1 MREVDL
7 TGNRQ
12 PCILKVPPFT
22 PPSASSAAPANGHGP
37 TLMYGNPPCAVTL
50 RRRPWTIL
58 PLIVSVSALT
68 SSIILA
74 QNPAVDSKVDGQNN
88 RANGKEQWSA
98 PKFLNEYCVGCH
110 NADERESGI
119 RVDHLD
125 GTLPEPTIRL
135 WEDIREQIDA
145 EAMPPDDESQP
156 TADQRQRMVEWIDE
170 ALQRARARKEEVH
183 GTVRRLTVEQYRN
196 TLQALLG
203 IEDDFATVLPP
214 DGVSKDGFTNDAAT
228 LSLSP
233 LQVESWFSIAEKAI
247 DAALVDVNEPPAI
260 QNFRMDLGE
269 GINPEPLQE
278 KLILGAN
285 SHLLNNADFLVT
297 ELTPEKPF
305 PAAPYRMKRN
315 YRFHEGYQG
324 NSTVRGWREY
334 DSIYHS
340 VFACMRG
347 NGGYPKGKAYETVES
362 GLLLRPAIPTTEI
375 FGESSTYGPQANF
388 KIALRELPDHGRFRV
403 RVKAAKYAD
412 GLLLTDEKPI
422 GTDDDIAGQV
432 VVDSPTSQQ
441 HVEIPAAGI
450 YQVDVVLSKKQI
462 ASSDE
467 TTDEQ
472 DAKQKKKEK
481 RIRRFTLTID
491 SRQFTS
497 DIRKPAFVVLRLR
510 KGKLPFSAKFE
521 GQEELSRVV
530 LTPLDAS
537 ETVAKD
543 FVAFENRVP
552 KLGVFLGLRRDCGH
566 TFRRVEQPTEVT
578 TNEISEYVFEGA
590 INNYPRP
597 HVQQDNDNYLAGVH
611 EISVRCDYTDGRDTP
626 RLLLQSVEFEG
637 PFYETWPPKSHRN
650 ILIESEHPADSEQYA
665 TEVIRQFATRA
676 YRRPMRDA
684 EIDSLLAAWR
694 DATASGNTSVEGLK
708 KALTVALTSPPFLF
722 LVEQSEGP
730 EPEQLGPYELAS
742 KLSYFLWN
750 GPPDEELLGH
760 AESQTL
766 RSNLATQVER
776 MIADERFDRFAS
788 RFAAE
793 WLSLDKF
800 DVVETDRKKYRTL
813 SSSVKRQL
821 RQEPSALLKHL
832 FRNNHSAERLIR
844 SDFVVA
850 NESVANYYGLSNA
863 TESGFEFV
871 PIKHDNAQ
879 LGGVL
884 SLAAVLAGLSDGREA
899 NPVKRGAWFA
909 RKIIADPPED
919 PPPNV
924 PELEDTTELS
934 LRERL
939 ERHRNVKGC
948 IKCHEGIDPWGLA
961 FEQFDAGGRFQGS
974 QIDAESVLP
983 DGTTVKDLNE
993 LRDYLLQERMD
1004 QVAYSLL
1011 KHLATYA
1018 MGRPLTYGEDRLLK
1032 QQCLE
1037 LKSNHYPM
1045 KDMIQQVVQSDLF
1058 LTK

>member
-1 MREVDL
+1 MPIIASVWVL
-7 TGNRQ
+7 TCSAVIAKTPTDDSTSNGANDRDVSDRQ
-12 PCILKVPPFT
+12 WAPTNFLKDHCI
-22 PPSASSAAPANGHGP
+22 
-37 TLMYGNPPCAVTL
+37 
-50 RRRPWTIL
+50 
-58 PLIVSVSALT
+58 
-68 SSIILA
+68 
-74 QNPAVDSKVDGQNN
+74 
-88 RANGKEQWSA
+88 
-98 PKFLNEYCVGCH
+98 GCH

-156 TADQRQRMVEWIDE
+156 TSQQRQRMVEWIDA
-170 ALQRARARKEEVH
+170 ALQRARARKEAVN
-183 GTVRRLTVEQYRN
+183 GAVRRLTVEQYRN
-196 TLQALLG
+196 TLQSLFG

-233 LQVESWFSIAEKAI
+233 LQVESWFSIAEQVI
-247 DAALVDVNEPPAI
+247 DAAIVDVNEPPAI
-260 QNFRMDLGE
+260 QNFRMDLGAD
-269 GINPEPLQE
+269 INPEPIQE
-278 KLILGAN
+278 RLILGAN
-285 SHLLNNADFLVT
+285 NHLLQNADFLVT

-305 PAAPYRMKRN
+305 PITPYRMQRN

-347 NGGYPKGKAYETVES
+347 NRGYPKGEPYETVAS

-388 KIALRELPDHGRFRV
+388 KIALRELPDQGRFRV

-412 GLLLTDEKPI
+412 GLLLTDAPPI
-422 GTDDDIAGQV
+422 GADHDNHGQV
-432 VVDSPTSQQ
+432 VVDAPTSQN
-441 HVEIPAAGI
+441 HVDIPAAGI
-450 YQVDVVLSKKQI
+450 YQVDVELTRKPTEPHVES
-462 ASSDE
+462 
-467 TTDEQ
+467 TDEQ
-472 DAKQKKKEK
+472 DAQPKKKEK
-481 RIRRFTLTID
+481 RTRRLTLAID

-497 DIRKPAFVVLRLR
+497 DVRKSAFVVLRLPE
-510 KGKLPFSAKFE
+510 GKLPFSAEFK

-530 LTPLDAS
+530 LTPLEVS
-537 ETVAKD
+537 EKVAQD
-543 FVAFENRVP
+543 FVAFEKRVP

-566 TFRRVEQPTEVT
+566 TFRRVEQPQEVT
-578 TNEISEYVFEGA
+578 SNEFHEYVFDGA

-597 HVQQDNDNYLAGVH
+597 HVEPDNDNYLAGVR

-637 PFYETWPPKSHRN
+637 PFYETWPPKSHQN
-650 ILIESEHPADSEQYA
+650 ILIDSDHPADSERYA
-665 TEVIRQFATRA
+665 SDVIRRFAERA
-676 YRRPMRDA
+676 YRRPIRDA
-684 EIDSLLAAWR
+684 ELDSLLSVWR
-694 DATASGNTSVEGLK
+694 GVTESGETSVDGLR
-708 KALTVALTSPPFLF
+708 KALAVALTSPPFLF
-722 LVEQSEGP
+722 LVEQSESP
-730 EPEQLGPYELAS
+730 EPENLGPYELAS

-750 GPPDEELLGH
+750 GPPDNELLGH

-766 RSNLATQVER
+766 RRNLTTQVER
-776 MIADERFDRFAS
+776 MIADARFDRFTT
-788 RFAAE
+788 RFAEE

-821 RQEPSALLKHL
+821 RREPAALLKHL
-832 FRNNHSAERLIR
+832 FRNNHSAERLIQ

-850 NESVANYYGLSNA
+850 NESVANYYGLSDA

-871 PIKHDNAQ
+871 PIEHNNAQ

-983 DGTTVKDLNE
+983 DGTTVKNLNE

-1004 QVAYSLL
+1004 QVAYSVL
-1011 KHLATYA
+1011 KHLSTYA
-1018 MGRPLTYGEDRLLK
+1018 IGRPLTYGEDRLLK
-1032 QQCLE
+1032 RQCLE
-1037 LKSNHYPM
+1037 LKSNRYPM